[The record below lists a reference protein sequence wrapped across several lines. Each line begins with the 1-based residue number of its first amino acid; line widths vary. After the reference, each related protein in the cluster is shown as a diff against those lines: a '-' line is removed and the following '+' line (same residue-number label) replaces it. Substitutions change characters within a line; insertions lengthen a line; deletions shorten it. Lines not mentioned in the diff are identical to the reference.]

1 MLVKQTAT
9 NGTGTFMTAVSD
21 VDGASQRSDGDAKM
35 VLFLLRNEDGCVVYK
50 IEVIAMPITK

>member
-35 VLFLLRNEDGCVVYK
+35 VLFLLLGNEDGRVVYK
-50 IEVIAMPITK
+50 IEAIDANR